1 MMVPRL
7 ILWLVLAAMALAALP
22 FAAAA
27 QTPSCAPSTN
37 DEARLDCDI
46 ARASAI
52 AGEGEQLFGAASE
65 EWLRIVDTESA
76 SGLAYVYY
84 VIAEGPYQL
93 LEARSVPGAAAGN
106 APVCRLRTALPL
118 DIAEKVKLAAA
129 DIAADPPGSYGPR
142 EVVSVNADGSRS
154 IRLILDSHDIITR
167 LKTGD
172 SVLNFSRLAAAQDDI
187 TALNNLVIGVAN
199 FSGDWS
205 CDAV

>member
-7 ILWLVLAAMALAALP
+7 ILWLVSAAMALAALP

-27 QTPSCAPSTN
+27 QTPSCPPLTN
-37 DEARLDCDI
+37 DKARLECDI

-52 AGEGEQLFGAASE
+52 AGDGERLFGPASE

-84 VIAEGPYQL
+84 VIEEGLYQM
-93 LEARSVPGAAAGN
+93 LEARSVPGSEASN
-106 APVCRLRTALPL
+106 APACRLRTALPL
-118 DIAEKVKLAAA
+118 DVSEELKRGAASIAS
-129 DIAADPPGSYGPR
+129 DPPGSYGPR
-142 EVVSVNADGSRS
+142 EVVSMNADGSRS

-167 LKTGD
+167 LNTGD
-172 SVLNFSRLAAAQDDI
+172 GVLTFSRLAAAQDDI

>member
-1 MMVPRL
+1 MVPRL
-7 ILWLVLAAMALAALP
+7 ILWLVFAAMALAALP

-27 QTPSCAPSTN
+27 QTPICAPSTN
-37 DEARLDCDI
+37 DTARLDCDI

-52 AGEGEQLFGAASE
+52 AGDGERLFGPATE

-84 VIAEGPYQL
+84 VIEEGPYQL
-93 LEARSVPGAAAGN
+93 LEARSVPGTAAGK
-106 APVCRLRTALPL
+106 APACRLRTALPL
-118 DIAEKVKLAAA
+118 DVAQKVKLAAA
-129 DIAADPPGSYGPR
+129 SIAATPPGSYGPR
-142 EVVSVNADGSRS
+142 EAVNVNADGSRS

-172 SVLNFSRLAAAQDDI
+172 GVLNFSRLAAAQDDV